1 MEERKLKIATWNA
14 NGLLG
19 KLQDLKVF
27 LKMHDTDIL
36 TISETKLLN
45 SDNVKIEGYNI
56 LRKQRDTNTRGGG
69 VAIILKTD
77 IPFTIVRLPAT
88 VFECTAIKLAH
99 NNITVISI
107 YNRPL
112 NKFRQTDLDQ
122 IVNSSNNVIIAGDIN
137 ARHIDWGNSYNNTN
151 GITLKNYIDSHA
163 VTINHPMTHTHFP
176 ANNNDPSTI
185 DFFLL
190 KNVTNYTQAITIPA
204 LKSDHNPVEFSIDD
218 IPRENLMKSFTSYKH
233 TNWKKLRH
241 TLDNQ
246 IIINSNINTSTE
258 LDAEINK
265 LTQALLHAQMT
276 THFGN

>member
-88 VFECTAIKLAH
+88 VFECTFLSERLTRADAPG
-99 NNITVISI
+99 TC
-107 YNRPL
+107 
-112 NKFRQTDLDQ
+112 
-122 IVNSSNNVIIAGDIN
+122 
-137 ARHIDWGNSYNNTN
+137 
-151 GITLKNYIDSHA
+151 
-163 VTINHPMTHTHFP
+163 
-176 ANNNDPSTI
+176 
-185 DFFLL
+185 FLL
-190 KNVTNYTQAITIPA
+190 TSASVT
-204 LKSDHNPVEFSIDD
+204 
-218 IPRENLMKSFTSYKH
+218 
-233 TNWKKLRH
+233 TNSK
-241 TLDNQ
+241 T
-246 IIINSNINTSTE
+246 NS
-258 LDAEINK
+258 
-265 LTQALLHAQMT
+265 
-276 THFGN
+276 